1 MKKRVVA
8 VLVVLVAVGAA
19 GGFGWYYLKGSKAVS
34 SDDAAVY
41 VSLVSEI
48 TGSDLGVTNRYAGVV
63 EPQET
68 VEVNIESGRKVKA
81 VNVKTGEEVKQ
92 GQLLFEYDLTSI
104 QEDLQQAKLD
114 LDRLKNEA
122 LSLAD
127 QIATLE
133 KEKKQAKKDNQLS
146 YTIEIETNKMNL
158 KKNEYDQMSKE
169 AEIQK
174 LQNATGNTEVR
185 SQIDGI
191 IQKIDTSKMSTE
203 DGDVLDEGYT
213 DDSMMSSN
221 GESDAFI
228 TILSTGA
235 YRVKGQVNEMEAQTF
250 IEGDP
255 IIIRS
260 RLDEDQTWRGT
271 LGTVDRDNAV
281 SDNNNNMYWGMMDTG
296 DSQTTSSTYP
306 FYVNLDSSEGLMLG
320 QHVYIERD
328 NGQEDKKD
336 GLWLSEFYIVDV
348 DSEDPYVWA
357 VGEKDRLEKRSLI
370 LGNYDGDLG
379 EYEIVDG
386 LTLKDYIAYPS
397 EALEEGMSTSTSEE
411 ALMNM
416 SLPESSE
423 DDISMEGMED
433 MEDWE
438 SPDAMESYDGME
450 GEIIEDPEGE
460 YTEML
465 PEGDVMMEPEGEV
478 IPFEEDLVPVDGSD
492 SFDDGVPE
500 DEITV
505 DDAEDLG

>member
-1 MKKRVVA
+1 MKKRIVA
-8 VLVVLVAVGAA
+8 VLVVLVVVGAA
-19 GGFGWYYLKGSKAVS
+19 GGFGWYYLKGSKAAS

-41 VSLVSEI
+41 VSQVSAI
-48 TGSDLGVTNRYAGVV
+48 TGSDSGVTNRYAGVV

-68 VEVNIESGRKVKA
+68 VEVNIENGRKVKA

-127 QIATLE
+127 QITTLE

-158 KKNEYDQMSKE
+158 KKNEYDQKSKE

-250 IEGDP
+250 MEGDP

-260 RLDEDQTWRGT
+260 RLDEDQIWRGT
-271 LGTVDRDNAV
+271 LGAVDRENAV

-336 GLWLSEFYIVDV
+336 GLWLSEFYIVDA

-357 VGEKDRLEKRSLI
+357 AGEKDRLEKRSLI

-386 LTLKDYIAYPS
+386 LSVKDYIAYPS
-397 EALEEGMSTSTSEE
+397 DALEEGMPTSTSEE

-416 SLPESSE
+416 ALPESS
-423 DDISMEGMED
+423 DDDVSMEGMDD
-433 MEDWE
+433 MENWD
-438 SPDAMESYDGME
+438 SPDAMESYDGMD

-465 PEGDVMMEPEGEV
+465 PEGDVMIEPEGEM
-478 IPFEEDLVPVDGSD
+478 IPFEEDLVPVDGAE
-492 SFDDGVPE
+492 SFDDGVTE

>member
-1 MKKRVVA
+1 MKKRILA
-8 VLVVLVAVGAA
+8 VGVVLVAVGAA
-19 GGFGWYYLKGSKAVS
+19 GGFGWYYFNGSGAVS
-34 SDDAAVY
+34 SDDTAVY
-41 VSLVSEI
+41 VSEVSTI
-48 TGSDLGVTNRYAGVV
+48 TGAVSGVTNRYAGVV

-68 VEVNIESGRKVKA
+68 VEVNIEGSRKVKA
-81 VNVKTGEEVKQ
+81 VNVKTGQEVKQ

-122 LSLAD
+122 LSLTD

-133 KEKKQAKKDNQLS
+133 KEKKQATKDNQLS

-158 KKNEYDQMSKE
+158 KKNEYDQKSKE

-185 SQIDGI
+185 SEIDGI
-191 IQKIDTSKMSTE
+191 IQKIDTSKMTTE

-213 DDSMMSSN
+213 DDSMTSSN
-221 GESDAFI
+221 GESNAFI

-235 YRVKGQVNEMEAQTF
+235 YRVKGQVNELEAQSL

-255 IIIRS
+255 IIVRS
-260 RLDEDQTWRGT
+260 RLDENQIWRGT

-281 SDNNNNMYWGMMDTG
+281 NDSNSSMYWGMMDTG

-306 FYVNLDSSEGLMLG
+306 FYVNLDSSDGLMLG

-336 GLWLSEFYIVDV
+336 GLWLSEFYIVDA

-357 VGEKDRLEKRSLI
+357 AGDNDKLEKRVLI

-386 LTLKDYIAYPS
+386 LTLKDYIAYPA
-397 EALEEGMSTSTSEE
+397 ENLEEGMMTSTSES

-416 SLPESSE
+416 ELPESSE
-423 DDISMEGMED
+423 DALTMEGLEGAEWTD
-433 MEDWE
+433 N
-438 SPDAMESYDGME
+438 ME

-460 YTEML
+460 IIEDPDGEYTDVL
-465 PEGDVMMEPEGEV
+465 PEGDVMIESEGED
-478 IPFEEDLVPVDGSD
+478 IPFEEDLVPVDGGEN
-492 SFDDGVPE
+492 FDDTVPE
-500 DEITV
+500 EEITV
-505 DDAEDLG
+505 DDAEDLE